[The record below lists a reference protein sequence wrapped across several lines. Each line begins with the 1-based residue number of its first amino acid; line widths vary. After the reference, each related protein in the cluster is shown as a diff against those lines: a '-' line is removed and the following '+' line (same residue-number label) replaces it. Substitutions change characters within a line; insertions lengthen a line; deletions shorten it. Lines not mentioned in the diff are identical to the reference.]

1 MNGYAKIQRD
11 RADSHTSQQG
21 RESSSR
27 DDKWRASRDVQC
39 RKNEKAE
46 ECSDMVV
53 DGCEEVVH
61 NLPFVDSFDRE
72 QMFFYMQ
79 EEL

>member
-1 MNGYAKIQRD
+1 MNGYAQIRRD
-11 RADSHTSQQG
+11 RADSHTSQRG
-21 RESSSR
+21 RESSPR
-27 DDKWRASRDVQC
+27 DDKWRASRDVRC

-61 NLPFVDSFDRE
+61 NLPVVDSFDRE
-72 QMFFYMQ
+72 QMFIYMQ
-79 EEL
+79 GEL